1 MGTLC
6 ALPILTQ
13 FLGIRY
19 MQVDFPGALEDLER
33 ALSLKPDL
41 GAAHFTWA
49 TVTFRLNDSAAALP
63 AFLRAVQLE
72 PDNEEFKE
80 GLRSCQRN

>member
-1 MGTLC
+1 MC

-13 FLGIRY
+13 FLDIRY

-41 GAAHFTWA
+41 GAAHYTWA
-49 TVTFRLNDSAAALP
+49 TVTYRLNDSAAALP

-72 PDNEEFKE
+72 PDNEEFRE

>member
-1 MGTLC
+1 
-6 ALPILTQ
+6 
-13 FLGIRY
+13 

-33 ALSLKPDL
+33 SLALNPELA
-41 GAAHFTWA
+41 AAHYTWA
-49 TVTFRLNDSAAALP
+49 TVTYRLNDSAAALP

-80 GLRSCQRN
+80 GLCSCQKN